1 MYVVIAGDIAIS
13 FDVLTRGRGGGVGQS
28 RQLNVGWQACAAA
41 ESRRAATRM
50 AQVVRCCKYWA
61 ATAENCGQGSWSMR
75 WPRSVLK
82 SGWTAGWCSNY
93 SLKNQINALF
103 FEYVIKWLNK
113 LHIWMSAGD
122 TVACIWHFSLKV
134 TGSILSLTQSKK
146 AH

>member
-1 MYVVIAGDIAIS
+1 MSIKVVIAGTAWAVNVCGDCGDIVIS

-82 SGWTAGWCSNY
+82 SG
-93 SLKNQINALF
+93 
-103 FEYVIKWLNK
+103 
-113 LHIWMSAGD
+113 
-122 TVACIWHFSLKV
+122 
-134 TGSILSLTQSKK
+134 
-146 AH
+146 